1 MNIDKFKVKGRY
13 CYRLFNKD
21 IIKIKVVKYI
31 NFMIIGLIRV
41 YII

>member
-1 MNIDKFKVKGRY
+1 MNKNKFKVKGRY
-13 CYRLFNKD
+13 CYRFINKD